1 MLIKQ
6 RYGIDILFEE
16 KMLDGIRVSAAP
28 VHPNVGLE
36 RTLLNLLTPVGLR
49 FKKVRLNTYL
59 VLPDEGAKT
68 GLRQAATAGSAIPV
82 ALATL
87 EPVVISA
94 TAQDRTITGTVR
106 SETGEGLPGV
116 TIVVKES
123 VPTGRQRGTTT
134 DAEGNFRL
142 VIPDG
147 TTLLTVSYIGYA
159 SQELTID
166 NQSTLDIRLV
176 PADKSL
182 EEVVVVGYGTQKKV
196 NVTGA
201 VATVDEKFLANRPLT
216 NSSQALQGVQGV
228 YVNQPSAQPGGDGAT
243 IRIRG
248 LGTLGNNDPL
258 VLVDGIAYSLRD
270 VNPNDIESI
279 SVLKDA
285 ASASIYGNRA
295 ANGVILIK
303 TKSGQKGKVKVDYS
317 VYQGLQQATYLPDA
331 VFNSVEYLEAKN
343 RALVNEGKQPEYTQA
358 NIDAFR
364 ANPANPDVYP
374 NTNWFDVIFR
384 QAPMQE
390 HNLRFSGGSDKT
402 TYSLSMGY
410 LDQQGVVVGSSA
422 RKYSLGSNI
431 TTDISSKLRVGF
443 NLLGTYWSR
452 RESVVGNANLINFT
466 YRALPTQPNRLADG
480 RYGDTWLRT
489 GGHQL
494 FRHPL
499 ALATEG
505 NNTINSLR
513 TLANL
518 SAEYTLPAR
527 LRYKVNVGANYYSEL
542 QGRFT
547 PQITQFDPLN
557 NVSNQ
562 IDFVGTLRSAYR
574 QQGNELNLTMFHT
587 LNWDRSF
594 VRHNLSSL
602 LGFSVET
609 FSNNSFSASREGFLG
624 NELPEI
630 NAGSLN
636 PQVSGTSSQN
646 RLVSYFGRFNYN
658 YDERYL
664 LEANFRYDGS
674 SRFAQG
680 NRWGLFP
687 SVSAGWR
694 INEEAFLKDVRQLST
709 LKLRASWGRLGNQNI
724 ANFAYVNAVDI
735 AQNYAFN
742 NTVSNGTA
750 VNTLS
755 DPDISWETTTI
766 TNLGLDAGL
775 FNNKLTAELEWY
787 NKKTSG
793 ILQRVIL
800 PAQVGALNG
809 PIRNIGDV
817 ENNGVEL
824 SLAYRSK
831 VKALE
836 YNVGGQVNY
845 NRNRLTNLN
854 GQVLFGANTIT
865 QEGYPINSWYM
876 LEAVGLF
883 QTADEVKAAP
893 FQNAATQPGDIKYRD
908 VNGDNRIDN
917 TDRVV
922 VGTSFPKY
930 TYSFTFGLAWK
941 GIDMS
946 GFLQGVQGINGHPR
960 ANLAQPFNNGA
971 GLTRDWLTDAW
982 TPENP
987 TARLPRLTTAN
998 GYPQNFQPSTF
1009 WLYDLSYLRLKN
1021 VQIGYTFPRGLT
1033 QRAKINTVRVYANA
1047 QNLLTW
1053 SPFKLADP
1061 ERTITGGTLYEY
1073 PSASILTA
1081 GLTLSF

>member
-1 MLIKQ
+1 MRLSFSIALLLAG
-6 RYGIDILFEE
+6 GIN
-16 KMLDGIRVSAAP
+16 GVTAQ
-28 VHPNVGLE
+28 
-36 RTLLNLLTPVGLR
+36 
-49 FKKVRLNTYL
+49 
-59 VLPDEGAKT
+59 VL
-68 GLRQAATAGSAIPV
+68 AATHRQIPTAPAGAMAIRG
-82 ALATL
+82 TL
-87 EPVVISA
+87 TQA

-116 TIVVKES
+116 TIVVKGDG
-123 VPTGRQRGTTT
+123 PTVRQRGTTT

-142 VIPDG
+142 AIPEEG
-147 TTLLTVSYIGYA
+147 TTTLTVSYIGYA
-159 SQELTID
+159 SQELAVG
-166 NQSTLDIRLV
+166 NQSTMDIRLQPV
-176 PADKSL
+176 DKSL

-216 NSSQALQGVQGV
+216 HASQALQGVQGV

-285 ASASIYGNRA
+285 ASAAIYGNRA
-295 ANGVILIK
+295 ANGVVLIK
-303 TKSGQKGKVKVDYS
+303 TKSGQKGKIKVDYS
-317 VYQGLQQATYLPDA
+317 VYQGLQQVTYLPDA
-331 VFNSVEYLEAKN
+331 VFNSVDYLEAKN
-343 RALVNEGKQPEYTQA
+343 RALVNEGKLPEYTQA

-422 RKYSLGSNI
+422 RKYSLASNI
-431 TTDISSKLRVGF
+431 TTDISAKLRVGF
-443 NLLGTYWSR
+443 NLSGTYWNR
-452 RESVVGNANLINFT
+452 RESVVGNGNLINFT
-466 YRALPTQPNRLADG
+466 YRALPTQPNLLADG

-489 GGHQL
+489 GGHNL

-505 NNTINSLR
+505 SNTNNSLR

-518 SAEYTLPAR
+518 FAEYALPAR
-527 LRYKVNVGANYYSEL
+527 LRYKVNVGVNYYSEL
-542 QGRFT
+542 QARFV
-547 PQITQFDPLN
+547 PQLTQFDPVN
-557 NVSNQ
+557 NITNT
-562 IDFVGTLRSAYR
+562 IDFVGILRSAYR
-574 QQGNELNLTMFHT
+574 QQENQLNLTMFHT

-594 VRHNLSSL
+594 ARHNLTAL

-609 FSNNSFSASREGFLG
+609 FSNSSFSASREGFLG
-624 NELPEI
+624 NELTEI
-630 NAGSLN
+630 NTGSLN
-636 PQVSGTSSQN
+636 PQVGGTSAQN
-646 RLVSYFGRFNYN
+646 RLVSYFGRVNYN

-674 SRFAQG
+674 SRFAEG

-694 INEEAFLKDVRQLST
+694 INEEAFLKDVRQLSN

-755 DPDISWETTTI
+755 DPNISWETTTI
-766 TNLGLDAGL
+766 TNLGLDAGF

-809 PIRNIGDV
+809 PIRNVGDV
-817 ENNGVEL
+817 ENKGMEL
-824 SLAYRSK
+824 SLAYRN
-831 VKALE
+831 KAGKLD

-845 NRNRLTNLN
+845 NRNQLTNLN
-854 GQVLFGANTIT
+854 GQVLFGTNTIT

-876 LEAVGLF
+876 LESVGLF
-883 QTADEVKAAP
+883 QTADEIKAAP
-893 FQNAATQPGDIKYRD
+893 FQNAATRPGDVKYRD

-941 GIDMS
+941 GIDLS
-946 GFLQGVQGINGHPR
+946 GFFQGVQGINGHPR
-960 ANLAQPFNNGA
+960 ANLAQPFSNGA
-971 GLTRDWLTDAW
+971 GLTRDWLTDSW

-998 GYPQNFQPSTF
+998 GYPQNFQASTL

-1021 VQIGYTFPRGLT
+1021 VQIGYTFPSQLT
-1033 QRAKINTVRVYANA
+1033 RRAKINTVRVYANG
-1047 QNLLTW
+1047 QNLLTR

-1081 GLTLSF
+1081 GLSLSF